1 MSKKNMESTRELMG
15 TREVTD
21 YSIRTYKN
29 EELVYFFNPAQQ
41 HFRAVGGESVSQNLW
56 TDDGA

>member
-15 TREVTD
+15 TRGAG
-21 YSIRTYKN
+21 
-29 EELVYFFNPAQQ
+29 LLFNPAQQ